1 MVADPCGRERRKG
14 CISLKPCGGGEGIP
28 AGACWGLPHAG
39 GTPLCR
45 SRRCTVEQGCSF
57 SPLVLAAPTAGFSAS
72 ARRKQKT
79 SRKGGRGAVGV
90 LFCCSGWGCPVLT
103 WAELPLAA
111 WKRGPGP
118 LGGLPYL
125 NGRACERGWAGSA
138 VQIPFLVISGIFAE
152 NSADKNK
159 PEH

>member
-1 MVADPCGRERRKG
+1 M
-14 CISLKPCGGGEGIP
+14 
-28 AGACWGLPHAG
+28 
-39 GTPLCR
+39 
-45 SRRCTVEQGCSF
+45 
-57 SPLVLAAPTAGFSAS
+57 
-72 ARRKQKT
+72 
-79 SRKGGRGAVGV
+79 
-90 LFCCSGWGCPVLT
+90 LT

-125 NGRACERGWAGSA
+125 NGRVCERGWAGSA